1 MKVKEQSEKACLK
14 LIIKKSKTKAPSPI
28 TSWQING
35 KKMETSNRLF
45 SWAPK
50 SLQMMTVAMR
60 LKDACSQEEKL

>member
-14 LIIKKSKTKAPSPI
+14 LIIKKSKTTAPSPI

-35 KKMETSNRLF
+35 EKMETSNRLF

-60 LKDACSQEEKL
+60 LKDACS

>member
-14 LIIKKSKTKAPSPI
+14 LIIKKSKTMAPSPI

-35 KKMETSNRLF
+35 EKMETSNRLF

-60 LKDACSQEEKL
+60 LKDACS